1 MHSEHST
8 RAVYVYGIISIL
20 WICVRAYTHT
30 HTQLLLCELYYC
42 YKCVP
47 RCRFSV
53 AVGQFYART
62 TKAQLRPPSFA
73 SGWMAHSSFFV
84 FGSCHL
90 RFYLAIFIPQPCAR
104 VNSEAAPMNVLNK
117 ISIYERRS
125 RGGILFPRKPRRDRE
140 KWNMNCYC
148 TFALLVMSV

>member
-20 WICVRAYTHT
+20 WICVRAYTS
-30 HTQLLLCELYYC
+30 TQLLLCELYYC

-90 RFYLAIFIPQPCAR
+90 WFYLAIFIPQPCAR
-104 VNSEAAPMNVLNK
+104 VNSEAAPMNRVCWIRSAYMNGAPVVEFYFLESHEETGKNEIWIVIVL
-117 ISIYERRS
+117 SHC
-125 RGGILFPRKPRRDRE
+125 L
-140 KWNMNCYC
+140 
-148 TFALLVMSV
+148 